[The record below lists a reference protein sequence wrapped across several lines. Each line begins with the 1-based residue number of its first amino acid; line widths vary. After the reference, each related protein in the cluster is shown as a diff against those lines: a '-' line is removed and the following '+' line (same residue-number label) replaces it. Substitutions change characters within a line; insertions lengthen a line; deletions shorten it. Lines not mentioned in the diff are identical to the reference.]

1 MVNTVIKDR
10 VMETYGDDIP
20 TEQIAHTKHVKA
32 LTPEGLS
39 GACMKDVDPDFHKKL
54 ENGKIML
61 AGDNFGCNSSR
72 EWAPA
77 ALLYSGVR
85 LIIAKSF
92 ARIFFRNAIN
102 IGLPILEC
110 GDIRKFAKKGDEL
123 EANLTNGTLRNLT
136 QNTETKATVL
146 PDFLLNIMA
155 SGGLMEILA
164 KEKAGR

>member
-1 MVNTVIKDR
+1 MATTVIKDR
-10 VMETYGDDIP
+10 VMEIYGDNIP
-20 TEQIAHTKHVKA
+20 TEQIAHTRHVKA

-39 GACMKDVDPDFHKKL
+39 EACMKDIDPDFHKKL

-61 AGDNFGCNSSR
+61 AGENFGCNSSR

-77 ALLYSGVR
+77 ALNYSGIR
-85 LIIAKSF
+85 LIIARSF

-110 GDIRKFAKKGDEL
+110 GNIDTFAKKGDEL
-123 EANLTNGTLRNLT
+123 EADLASGKLRNLT

-164 KEKAGR
+164 KEKKG